1 MNYGICV
8 RKCSEVFGLAR
19 SQNADTLHR
28 FGTMC
33 SEVFGSVRK
42 CSDSVLGQK
51 MTFAHFCYI
60 LIYLDFP
67 ALFYTDLNCFCY
79 FDAFQ
84 AHYERFLPKSQ
95 KND

>member
-1 MNYGICV
+1 MEFVFGSVRKCSDWLGAKTLIHCTVLEPCV
-8 RKCSEVFGLAR
+8 RKCSEVFGL
-19 SQNADTLHR
+19 S
-28 FGTMC
+28 
-33 SEVFGSVRK
+33 FGSK
-42 CSDSVLGQK
+42 NDFC
-51 MTFAHFCYI
+51 TFFYI